1 MNCLIKII
9 IIIFISINVNSKE
22 NNSSKVFFTINEK
35 VFTNIDFEK
44 RIQYINLTNNFKSSK
59 LTEKEINEITDDYV
73 SSLIFYEYY
82 DFNQLNF
89 ENLSVEIEN
98 IFENISN
105 NNSKIKNT
113 DVLNIKFNIKID
125 LVRKSI
131 IEKELN
137 KKKKILFDK
146 VNNSDLLYNYNVSY
160 ITFDKNYIDNEKLI
174 NIKNR
179 KEFNKFKE
187 YLIDNKII
195 FFEKNQ
201 DIDDYRTISEYI
213 KKMINEDLK
222 IDYIYNNELLT
233 IYSLEKNLE
242 SYEGVFVKLLS
253 FKSDKPISKK
263 EITCSNLKNSLNKNK
278 TTFKEYEYT
287 KLNEK
292 IKKNL
297 KDVHDYIVFNDN
309 NILNYIVLC
318 EMRYDEKLLNTLN
331 FNKILDIMIKQIQ
344 KDFIKKYKNEFNFKK
359 F

>member
-263 EITCSNLKNSLNKNK
+263 EITCSNLENSLDKNK
-278 TTFKEYEYT
+278 TNFKEYEYT

>member
-9 IIIFISINVNSKE
+9 IIIFISFKVNSNEDK
-22 NNSSKVFFTINEK
+22 SSKVFFTINEK

-44 RIQYINLTNNFKSSK
+44 RIQYISLTNNFKSSE
-59 LTEKEINEITDDYV
+59 LTEKEIDQIKDDYI

-82 DFNQLNF
+82 DFNQVKF
-89 ENLSVEIEN
+89 ENLSFEIEN
-98 IFENISN
+98 IFKNISN
-105 NNSKIKNT
+105 NNSKIINT

-125 LVRKSI
+125 LVRKKI
-131 IEKELN
+131 IEEELN

-146 VNNSDLLYNYNVSY
+146 VNNSDLLYNYNLSY
-160 ITFDKNYIDNEKLI
+160 ITFEKKYIDNQNPI

-179 KEFNKFKE
+179 KEFNNFKE

-213 KKMINEDLK
+213 KKLINEDLK

-242 SYEGVFVKLLS
+242 SYQGVFVKLLS
-253 FKSDKPISKK
+253 FKSDKPLSKK

-278 TTFKEYEYT
+278 TTFKEYEYI

-292 IKKNL
+292 IKENL
-297 KDVHDYIVFNDN
+297 KEIHDYIVLKDN

-318 EMRYDEKLLNTLN
+318 EMRYDEKLLNTIN
-331 FNKILDIMIKQIQ
+331 FNKMLDIMIKKIQ
-344 KDFIKKYKNEFNFKK
+344 TDFITKYKNEFNFKK